1 MKQYHTRHRFSSSIA
16 LALVAGFYVLITFPG
31 IWSWGSKHRDA
42 CSGKPVQAKTI
53 YKTIYSTDDSN
64 SLIGFE
70 LHSTVYPLQ
79 NGEHKVCSVV
89 VRSMDPQKEDY
100 KTYCKDIVKELLSM
114 YGNSNT
120 TVNIYDSFEAYSLAT
135 DDDRLLSLKEE
146 QYINQHKIAVLDA
159 YAEDRENYACLT
171 YFPAAGNK
179 LYFREYLEL

>member
-1 MKQYHTRHRFSSSIA
+1 MKQTSSRYKLSTGFA
-16 LALVAGFYVLITFPG
+16 LVLVAGFYALITFPG
-31 IWSWGSKHRDA
+31 LFSLGSKHKIA
-42 CSGKPVQAKTI
+42 TSGKPVQAKTI

-70 LHSTVYPLQ
+70 LHSTIYPLQ
-79 NGEHKVCSVV
+79 CGAHKECSVV
-89 VRSMDPQKEDY
+89 VRSMDPSKDDY
-100 KTYCKDIVKELLSM
+100 KTYCKDIVKELLTM

-120 TVNIYDSFEAYSLAT
+120 TINIYDSFEAYSLAT
-135 DDDRLLSLKEE
+135 DDNRLLSLKEE
-146 QYINQHKIAVLDA
+146 QYINQHKIAILDA